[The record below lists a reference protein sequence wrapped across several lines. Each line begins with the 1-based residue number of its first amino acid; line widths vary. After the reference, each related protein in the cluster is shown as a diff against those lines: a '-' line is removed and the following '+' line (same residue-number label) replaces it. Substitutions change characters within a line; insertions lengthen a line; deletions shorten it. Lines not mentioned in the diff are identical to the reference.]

1 MIARVAQI
9 EKRYGAQAVLSGVSL
24 TVEDGELLALVGRSG
39 SGKSTLLNI
48 LGGLDRRYTGRAEV
62 LGHDLATLDD
72 AALARFR
79 NREVGFVFQSFNL
92 LDHLSVLENV
102 MLPAYFGSG
111 PLVDGSAAE
120 QARAALERVGIPE
133 KAARR
138 PTELSGG
145 QKQRVAIA
153 RALYGG
159 PRLLLADEPTGNLDS
174 ETGRQIIELFGAL
187 NRDGLTAVIV
197 THEER
202 VSRAASRVLCLED
215 GRLAERAA

>member
-1 MIARVAQI
+1 MIARVSQI
-9 EKRYGAQAVLSGVSL
+9 EKRYGAQVVLSDVSL

-39 SGKSTLLNI
+39 SGKSTLLHI
-48 LGGLDRRYTGRAEV
+48 LGGLDRRYAGTAEV
-62 LGHDLATLDD
+62 LGQNLARLDD
-72 AALARFR
+72 AALALFR

-92 LDHLSVLENV
+92 LEHLSVLENV
-102 MLPAYFGSG
+102 MLPAYFGDAGG
-111 PLVDGSAAE
+111 PSPEAGAR
-120 QARAALERVGIPE
+120 ARAALERVGIAE
-133 KAARR
+133 KAERR

-187 NRDGLTAVIV
+187 NRDGLT
-197 THEER
+197 
-202 VSRAASRVLCLED
+202 
-215 GRLAERAA
+215 